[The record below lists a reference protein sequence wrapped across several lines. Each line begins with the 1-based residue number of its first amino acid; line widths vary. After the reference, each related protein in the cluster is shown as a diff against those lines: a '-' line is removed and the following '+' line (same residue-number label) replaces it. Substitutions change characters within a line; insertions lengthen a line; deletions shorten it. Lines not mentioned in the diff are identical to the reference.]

1 VPLIRLPRNLHKAS
15 KVVLR
20 RFLAC
25 GEISAYDRQ
34 GNVIYSKGP
43 DAAIVVCS
51 GVDPVVVG
59 DQAMAPPLGPSR
71 ACVALVTLAVGVS
84 RQNGG

>member
-1 VPLIRLPRNLHKAS
+1 VPLIRLPRNLHKVS

-25 GEISAYDRQ
+25 GEISVYDRQ

-43 DAAIVVCS
+43 SRVFPMEFDS
-51 GVDPVVVG
+51 HD
-59 DQAMAPPLGPSR
+59 PLGAEQGWSDVETKTPF
-71 ACVALVTLAVGVS
+71 VS
-84 RQNGG
+84 QLLDKREAFGDRLTA